1 MGVDN
6 SSTSGDLD
14 VVVDQS
20 TETIDPENP
29 HIGCWSGW
37 RDGSLRRC
45 LAECPVGPMLVVVRH
60 IAQQRDLQL
69 SSTSEQHPS
78 SSSRPTVPTHRWA
91 KAFAGGARI
100 GDRRSRMPGRRGSQ
114 RRCW

>member
-1 MGVDN
+1 MGADN

-14 VVVDQS
+14 VFVDQP

-45 LAECPVGPMLVVVRH
+45 LAECPVGPMLVVMRH
-60 IAQQRDLQL
+60 LAQQRDLQM
-69 SSTSEQHPS
+69 SST
-78 SSSRPTVPTHRWA
+78 
-91 KAFAGGARI
+91 
-100 GDRRSRMPGRRGSQ
+100 
-114 RRCW
+114 